1 MSRLISDVTASE
13 HFPRTFLLRE
23 VLESS
28 GARVGMAVSDLLAT
42 PKLPQYINKMKNTVN
57 KSDVQYVMKLEPS
70 PLPVLVSA
78 CGYMRS
84 AVCGLRLFDIADI
97 LISYESIKYIRSFV
111 ISPRTSVTAEHVVT
125 APDDHFY

>member
-1 MSRLISDVTASE
+1 MNRLMSDVTASE

-84 AVCGLRLFDIADI
+84 AVC
-97 LISYESIKYIRSFV
+97 V
-111 ISPRTSVTAEHVVT
+111 
-125 APDDHFY
+125 

>member
-1 MSRLISDVTASE
+1 MSDVTASE

-42 PKLPQYINKMKNTVN
+42 PKLPQNINKMKNTVN

-70 PLPVLVSA
+70 PLPVLVLA

-84 AVCGLRLFDIADI
+84 AVC
-97 LISYESIKYIRSFV
+97 V
-111 ISPRTSVTAEHVVT
+111 
-125 APDDHFY
+125 